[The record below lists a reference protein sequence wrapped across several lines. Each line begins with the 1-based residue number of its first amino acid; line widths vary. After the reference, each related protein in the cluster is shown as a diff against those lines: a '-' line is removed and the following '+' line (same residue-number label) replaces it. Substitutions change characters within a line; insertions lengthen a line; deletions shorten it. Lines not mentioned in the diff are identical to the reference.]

1 MEAPTFDAARMELYT
16 QLSSYVFVR
25 LPRRAAVPP
34 ERTGE
39 SQNGYYHGV
48 AHCLTPE
55 GSNGRVWYQ
64 KTAMAQRPIHVGPL
78 TVQPPSPDDPYV
90 PLAGDV
96 FMGKT
101 VPPHSGAQRRGG
113 EGEKNDRLVNWVPF
127 ADPWFHLFN
136 LVCNGTAKTEDAL
149 AHELRVR
156 SKTGP
161 DDVWALARLVLFG
174 NVRVF
179 ADEHKGSVDKK
190 GPMRLSMPPLHFV
203 HACATSLRDESIWTE
218 FVKLVPDA
226 VPPAPPAPVQV
237 QSAPPPPP
245 RPIVRP
251 LARPMSLEESMA
263 RTRGDYSA
271 GYSAGHQASH
281 QVEYNPESPA
291 YHQPSYQAAQ
301 PHSPPY
307 QPSYQAHSPTYQS
320 SYPHSPTY
328 QPSYQ
333 AQPSP
338 YQPHS
343 PAYQTPYQTAPA
355 SPPFRVN
362 TPPDSP
368 PYTPT
373 TPPDSPP
380 YRPRSPVRQPREFS
394 PPPLRI
400 DDVSRLLS
408 HVDKIQQRAASH
420 F

>member
-34 ERTGE
+34 ERAGE
-39 SQNGYYHGV
+39 AQNGYYHGV

-156 SKTGP
+156 TKTGP

-263 RTRGDYSA
+263 RTRGDYRA
-271 GYSAGHQASH
+271 GYQASH

-301 PHSPPY
+301 PHSPTY
-307 QPSYQAHSPTYQS
+307 QPSYHAHSPTYQS
-320 SYPHSPTY
+320 SPTY

-343 PAYQTPYQTAPA
+343 PAYQTPYQTAPV

-380 YRPRSPVRQPREFS
+380 YRPRSPARQPREFS